1 MNIYIQII
9 SDLSQKNKYFSWW
22 ESIIE
27 RSIQRANTREE
38 AKFLLGYVEGHHIV
52 PVSFDLGGETDSNN
66 IVYLTAK
73 EHIMIHRLMCKF
85 LTDQHRAKSLRA
97 FHCMCFKDNG
107 GQNKR
112 SASLHQLAKA
122 REAVSESN
130 KGERGPN
137 GVPPWFTESND
148 FDIFRDRLG
157 ELIAE
162 GLSDPQIGKKYN
174 ISATAIFNWRTKLNL
189 KRRRWQLRDKKWLHD
204 HYVNKK
210 LSAEKIASLIGC
222 TGTAVQQYLIKFNI
236 PIRDAHDRQRSRT
249 DRQVFPSNVMT
260 NCQQG

>member
-22 ESIIE
+22 QSMIE
-27 RSIQRANTREE
+27 RGIQRASTREE
-38 AKFLLGYVEGHHIV
+38 AKSLLGYVEGHHIV
-52 PVSFDLGGETDSNN
+52 PVSFNLGGKNDSDNF
-66 IVYLTAK
+66 VYLTAK

-85 LTDQHRAKSLRA
+85 LTNEYRIKSLRA

-112 SASLHQLAKA
+112 LASLHQLAKA

-130 KGERGPN
+130 KGKRGPI
-137 GVPPWFTESND
+137 GVPAWFTESTD
-148 FDIFRDRLG
+148 FDIFCDRLG
-157 ELIAE
+157 ELVAE
-162 GLSDPQIGKKYN
+162 GLSDPQIGKKYDV
-174 ISATAIFNWRTKLNL
+174 SATAIFNWRNKLNL
-189 KRRRWQLRDKKWLHD
+189 RRRRWQLRDKKWLHN

-222 TGTAVQQYLIKFNI
+222 SGTAVQQYLIKFNI
-236 PIRDAHDRQRSRT
+236 PIRDANERQKSRT
-249 DRQVFPSNVMT
+249 DRKILTSNVVT